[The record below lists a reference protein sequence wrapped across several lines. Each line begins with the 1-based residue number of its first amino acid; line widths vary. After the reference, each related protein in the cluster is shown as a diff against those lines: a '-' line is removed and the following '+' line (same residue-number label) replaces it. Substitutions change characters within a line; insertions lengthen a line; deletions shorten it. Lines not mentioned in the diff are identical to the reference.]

1 MSRLTMNLDDWRRQ
15 RQMKEEYNKVQDS
28 GEPEEYLSANNSSH
42 GRMPSLGYSSTTQ
55 DETRHTTTEQEQE
68 EHGGKSI
75 TFGLRRADTENG
87 KWITTTNSETETETP
102 AGYSS
107 SSSEEV
113 RKQLED
119 RMYGSIIFRMWMRLV
134 MAGVFAASGY
144 AISVV
149 TTA

>member
-1 MSRLTMNLDDWRRQ
+1 
-15 RQMKEEYNKVQDS
+15 
-28 GEPEEYLSANNSSH
+28 
-42 GRMPSLGYSSTTQ
+42 MPSLGYPSTTQ
-55 DETRHTTTEQEQE
+55 DGTRDNAHTTTTTTTNEQE
-68 EHGGKSI
+68 EHGDKAI

-87 KWITTTNSETETETP
+87 KWATTESGTETETQIP
-102 AGYSS
+102 GYSNCS
-107 SSSEEV
+107 SPEV

>member
-1 MSRLTMNLDDWRRQ
+1 
-15 RQMKEEYNKVQDS
+15 MKKEYNKVQDS
-28 GEPEEYLSANNSSH
+28 GEPEYNLSQH
-42 GRMPSLGYSSTTQ
+42 GRMPSLGYSSTTPTQ

-68 EHGGKSI
+68 HGDKSI

-87 KWITTTNSETETETP
+87 KWVTTANSESESETTP
-102 AGYSS
+102 AGWNSNCSS
-107 SSSEEV
+107 AEV
-113 RKQLED
+113 RKELED
-119 RMYGSIIFRMWMRLV
+119 RMYRSRIFRMWMRVV